1 MKRVLRAEQFNI
13 NKKTVR
19 KTKNQNLEE
28 LENKYEP
35 IPNKWS
41 QANGD
46 VAGNR
51 RPLKRRKEKRRGGS
65 ESTSILYISKELAG
79 RVRDSRLDFAFE
91 NAGRSDWL
99 GWGYEHPPLVVLYA

>member
-19 KTKNQNLEE
+19 QTKNLRNLRT
-28 LENKYEP
+28 NTNRYQT
-35 IPNKWS
+35 NGS

-99 GWGYEHPPLVVLYA
+99 GRGYEHPPLVVLYA